1 MQTGPSVLPWEDSEL
16 LVSSDVYV
24 GCVSLLRWAS
34 WETPVTS
41 SLKLLFHSPDLV
53 TLPEILFFLL
63 FLVLSAFL
71 DIFDCLVFKFTPLLW
86 CLICWGAH
94 PVCFS
99 CQTLVSSP

>member
-71 DIFDCLVFKFTPLLW
+71 DIFDCYLSSRLF
-86 CLICWGAH
+86 CG
-94 PVCFS
+94 
-99 CQTLVSSP
+99 VSSVGELIQCVSLVRH